1 MRTNRRTLLSGLA
14 ALALALPLASPV
26 AAQTAAI
33 PSMIRII
40 VPFAPGASTDVIAR
54 EIAAQLG
61 PRLGVSVIVENRA
74 GASGFIGAS
83 AVAKGPKDG
92 SMLLFTSNS
101 MISAAATM
109 KTVPIDVVT
118 DLVPI
123 SVMGEGPMVIA
134 AASST
139 NIRTP
144 ADLLAAARAK
154 PDVLSHGTA
163 GVGTFP
169 HLAAEILNDAAKI
182 QIKHIP
188 YKGMS
193 LATTD
198 LAGGTI
204 DLMLAVNTTFAA
216 AIDSGRA
223 RQVAVTSL
231 QPSPAF
237 PGVPPMASV
246 VPGYEA
252 TLWTAVY
259 APVGLPPALLQ
270 RLNKEV
276 NEIGR
281 SPELQARM
289 KADGAI
295 PMALTMDQ
303 ARVKVREAYATYKR
317 VATAKGIVI
326 D

>member
-1 MRTNRRTLLSGLA
+1 MRNIRRALLSTVPALGL
-14 ALALALPLASPV
+14 ALALASPAV
-26 AAQTAAI
+26 AQNVTF
-33 PSMIRII
+33 PQVVRII

-61 PRLGVSVIVENRA
+61 PRLGVTVIVENRA

-83 AVAKGPKDG
+83 AVAKGAKDG

-109 KTVPIDVVT
+109 RTVPIDIAN

-134 AASST
+134 AASTTS
-139 NIRTP
+139 IRTP
-144 ADLLAAARAK
+144 ADLVAAARAR
-154 PDVLSHGTA
+154 PDMLTHGTA
-163 GVGTFP
+163 GIGTFP
-169 HLAAEILNDAAKI
+169 HLAMELLNDAGKI

-204 DLMLAVNTTFAA
+204 DLMVAVNTTFAA

-223 RQVAVTSL
+223 RQIAVTSL

-237 PGVPPMASV
+237 PGVPPMATV

-259 APVGLPPALLQ
+259 APVGLPPAMLQ
-270 RLNKEV
+270 RLNREI

-289 KADGAI
+289 KADGAQ

-303 ARVKVREAYATYKR
+303 ARAKVLEAFSAYKR
-317 VATAKGIVI
+317 VAVAKGIVL